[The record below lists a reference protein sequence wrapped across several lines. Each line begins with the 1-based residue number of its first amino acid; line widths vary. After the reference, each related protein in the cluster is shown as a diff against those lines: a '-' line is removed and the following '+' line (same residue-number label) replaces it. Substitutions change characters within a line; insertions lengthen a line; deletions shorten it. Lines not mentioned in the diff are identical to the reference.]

1 VLNSKEQFRKETLS
15 KLKNQAKREA
25 LEKSKIIKKKL
36 FSMSEFKKSK
46 LVMLYA
52 SKNEEVNTQ
61 EIIDEAL
68 EMGKRVALPLVVS
81 LRQIVPKEITN
92 RQTDLVKGNYD
103 IYEPREC
110 QKDVQLGSIDLVIVP
125 GVVFDR
131 RNTRLGRGKG
141 YYDNF
146 LKDLPPKTVTIGL
159 AFDFQIVESLPK
171 HSHDIPLS
179 KIITN

>member
-1 VLNSKEQFRKETLS
+1 MVNSKEQFRKETLS
-15 KLKNQAKREA
+15 KLKNQAKGEA
-25 LEKSKIIKKKL
+25 LEKSKLIKNKL
-36 FSMSEFKKSK
+36 FSMPEFKKSK

-52 SKNEEVNTQ
+52 SKNEEVNTR

-81 LRQIVPKEITN
+81 SKKIVPKEITS
-92 RQTDLVKGNYD
+92 RHTDLGKGSYG

-125 GVVFDR
+125 GVAFDR
-131 RNTRLGRGKG
+131 KNTRLGRGKG

-146 LKDLPPKTVTIGL
+146 LKDLPSKTITIGL
-159 AFDFQIVESLPK
+159 AFDFQIVESLPR
-171 HSHDIPLS
+171 HSRDIPLS